1 MTRRLTVGITT
12 RNRPASLIRCLLS
25 LGRVVH
31 LDPEVLVFDDRSEV
45 PVEDQLSDVV
55 LPVGYRVL
63 RSRSTGGYIS
73 GRNRIVFEA
82 RGRAVLLLDDDAALI
97 EGRCIDQALEVL
109 ERDPHVA
116 AIAFAQA
123 DEEGAS
129 WPERMQPA
137 SCTSSSSVPAF
148 IGFAH
153 LVRRATF
160 VAVGGYRESFV
171 FYGEEKD
178 FCLRLLDAGYGTVYL
193 PHGRIVHHP
202 DATGRDAARHLRYV
216 TRNDSLHA
224 LYNEPLDRLMWLLP
238 ARMYLYFR
246 MRRAWRVSD
255 PWGWAWVV
263 REVAAGAFGAWQE
276 RRPVSRGTIARW
288 QALRKNPE
296 PYALPSVMQADT
308 LAIHA

>member
-12 RNRPASLIRCLLS
+12 RDRPASLIRCLFS
-25 LGRVVH
+25 LAKVAH
-31 LDPEVLVFDDRSEV
+31 LDPEVLVFDDGSRI
-45 PVEDQLSDVV
+45 PVEDQLSDVT
-55 LPVGYRVL
+55 LPVAHRVL
-63 RSRSTGGYIS
+63 RSRSARGYIC

-82 RGRAVLLLDDDAALI
+82 CGHAVLLLDDDAALI
-97 EGRCIDQALEVL
+97 EGGCIHQALGVL

-123 DEEGAS
+123 DEHGAS

-137 SCTSSSSVPAF
+137 PCTAASSVPAF

-160 VAVGGYRESFV
+160 VALGGYRESFV

-193 PHGRIVHHP
+193 PHGRVVHDP
-202 DATGRDAARHLRYV
+202 DAAGRDPARHLRYV
-216 TRNDSLHA
+216 TRNDCLHA
-224 LYNEPLDRLMWLLP
+224 LYNEPIDRMMWLLP
-238 ARMYLYFR
+238 ARMFLYFR

-255 PWGWAWVV
+255 PWGWAWVA
-263 REVAAGAFGAWQE
+263 RQVAGGILEGWQE
-276 RRPVSRGTIARW
+276 RRPVSRRTIARW
-288 QALRKNPE
+288 RALRKTPE
-296 PYALPSVMQADT
+296 PYALPVAEAET
-308 LAIHA
+308 LALQV